1 MSAPGQAEPLTPIP
15 RWVAPL
21 FAIVGIGLVPWT
33 AWIAYDLP
41 QRHLARHWDVAWG
54 GFDAAMA
61 ACCWRPRTRPSAA
74 RRGSRARPAA
84 AATMLVC
91 DAWFDM
97 ATASRGGELAMAIAS
112 ALLLELPL
120 AVICLWVARN
130 VEHYPRAA
138 QAARTPQMTTPPP
151 MLRRR
156 ARIRSM
162 PASAHIASTESSG
175 CRAQNPS
182 MLGPRKRPVSS
193 HPGPAAAPA
202 SGRPTRV

>member
-61 ACCWRPRTRPSAA
+61 ALLLATAFAA
-74 RRGSRARPAA
+74 VRRSPWIQSTATA
-84 AATMLVC
+84 AATMLAC

-97 ATASRGGELAMAIAS
+97 ATASRGGELAMAIAT

-130 VEHYPRAA
+130 VEH
-138 QAARTPQMTTPPP
+138 THEL
-151 MLRRR
+151 LRRR
-156 ARIRSM
+156 AR
-162 PASAHIASTESSG
+162 
-175 CRAQNPS
+175 
-182 MLGPRKRPVSS
+182 PR
-193 HPGPAAAPA
+193 
-202 SGRPTRV
+202 